1 MLVLINGFITLC
13 TYGIA
18 LFFLISIVR
27 AFLKTKNVQDAI
39 NNALESMAGIN
50 IAAVNVNVCGIVR
63 Q

>member
-27 AFLKTKNVQDAI
+27 SFLKTKNVQDA
-39 NNALESMAGIN
+39 LVY
-50 IAAVNVNVCGIVR
+50 AVMMIPFVLR
-63 Q
+63 MLRLK